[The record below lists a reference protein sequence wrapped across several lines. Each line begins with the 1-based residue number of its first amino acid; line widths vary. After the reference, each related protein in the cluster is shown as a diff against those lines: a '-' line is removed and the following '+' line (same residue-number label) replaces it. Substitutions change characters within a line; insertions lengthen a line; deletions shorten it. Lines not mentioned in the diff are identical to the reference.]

1 MFFESM
7 HPSWQALLADQ
18 RPVLEELENRLL
30 AYQESKDAD
39 APPIAPPMPLV
50 MRAFAADAAS
60 IRVLLVGQDPYPTEG
75 HAIGLSFAVAPDC
88 RPLPRSLQNMMK
100 ELGSDLPQV
109 TAAGDLL
116 RWQAQGVM
124 LLNRHLTTLVGA
136 AGAHEKLGWSRFTDA
151 AIEALAALH
160 GRQLVALLWGR
171 HAQSLEP
178 LLAGCTVLSAAH
190 PSPLSAS
197 RGFFGSRPF
206 SRANEA
212 LLANGAKTID
222 WSC

>member
-18 RPVLEELENRLL
+18 RPVLEQLENRLL
-30 AYQESKDAD
+30 EYQESKDAG
-39 APPIAPPMPLV
+39 APPIVPPMPLV
-50 MRAFAADAAS
+50 MRAFAADPAN
-60 IRVLLVGQDPYPTEG
+60 IRVLLVGQDPYPTQG
-75 HAIGLSFAVAPDC
+75 HAIGLSFAVSPEC
-88 RPLPRSLQNMMK
+88 LHLPRSLQNIMK
-100 ELGSDLPQV
+100 ELSSDLPQV
-109 TAAGDLL
+109 TAGGDLL
-116 RWQAQGVM
+116 RWQSQGVM
-124 LLNRHLTTLVGA
+124 LLNRHLTTVVGS
-136 AGAHEKLGWSRFTDA
+136 AGAHEKFGWSRFTDS
-151 AIEALAALH
+151 AIKALAAMR

-206 SRANEA
+206 SRANAA

>member
-1 MFFESM
+1 M

-75 HAIGLSFAVAPDC
+75 HAIGLSFAVAPEC

-100 ELGSDLPQV
+100 ELSSDLPQV
-109 TAAGDLL
+109 TAGGDLL
-116 RWQAQGVM
+116 RWQSQGVM
-124 LLNRHLTTLVGA
+124 LLNRHLTTVVGC
-136 AGAHEKLGWSRFTDA
+136 AGAHEKFGWSRFTDA
-151 AIEALAALH
+151 AIEALAAAR

-171 HAQSLEP
+171 QAQSLEP

>member
-7 HPSWQALLADQ
+7 HPSWQALLVEQ
-18 RPVLEELENRLL
+18 RPLLEELEKRLL
-30 AYQESKDAD
+30 AYEESKDAD
-39 APPIAPPMPLV
+39 APSIVPPMPLV

-75 HAIGLSFAVAPDC
+75 HAIGLSFAVSPEC

-100 ELGSDLPQV
+100 ELATDIPSATTG
-109 TAAGDLL
+109 GDLL

-136 AGAHEKLGWSRFTDA
+136 AGAHEKLGWSKFTDA
-151 AIEALAALH
+151 AIAALAATH
-160 GRQLVALLWGR
+160 GKQLVALLWGR
-171 HAQSLEP
+171 QAQSLEP
-178 LLAGCTVLSAAH
+178 LLSGCTVLSAAH

-197 RGFFGSRPF
+197 RGFFGSRPY
-206 SRANEA
+206 SKANEA
-212 LLANGAKTID
+212 LLANGAKTVD

>member
-30 AYQESKDAD
+30 TYQESKDAG
-39 APPIAPPMPLV
+39 APPIAPAMPLV

-75 HAIGLSFAVAPDC
+75 HAIGLSFAVSPEC
-88 RPLPRSLQNMMK
+88 RPVPRSLQNMMK
-100 ELGSDLPQV
+100 ELSSDLPQV

-116 RWQAQGVM
+116 RWQSQGVM
-124 LLNRHLTTLVGA
+124 LLNRHLTTIVGSA
-136 AGAHEKLGWSRFTDA
+136 AAHEKLGWSRFTDA
-151 AIEALAALH
+151 AIEALAAMH